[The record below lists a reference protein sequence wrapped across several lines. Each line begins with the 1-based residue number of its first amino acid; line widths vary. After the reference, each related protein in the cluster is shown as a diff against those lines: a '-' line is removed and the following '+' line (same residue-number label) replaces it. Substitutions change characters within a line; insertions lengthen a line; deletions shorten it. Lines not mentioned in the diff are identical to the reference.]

1 MTMSQIIVEHNPS
14 EDKLK
19 QLGVSSWEIWEK
31 EVSKFPLDFGMTEA
45 PICWKAKSMSRRRAV
60 KRW

>member
-19 QLGVSSWEIWEK
+19 QLGVDLAR
-31 EVSKFPLDFGMTEA
+31 SKRSVL
-45 PICWKAKSMSRRRAV
+45 
-60 KRW
+60 